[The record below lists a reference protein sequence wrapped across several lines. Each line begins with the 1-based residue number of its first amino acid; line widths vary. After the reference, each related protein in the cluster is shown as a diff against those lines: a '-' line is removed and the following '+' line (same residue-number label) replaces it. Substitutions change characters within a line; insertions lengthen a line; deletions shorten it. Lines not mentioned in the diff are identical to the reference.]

1 MGAALDV
8 WTFFASVWRVFNVR
22 RTGILVFE
30 RSFFFFSFLFFSYSI
45 DEQIGRGSRQNR
57 LEASSFFSLD
67 EMF

>member
-1 MGAALDV
+1 MYGLFSPPCGGYSMYDV
-8 WTFFASVWRVFNVR
+8 QAYLFLSEA
-22 RTGILVFE
+22 
-30 RSFFFFSFLFFSYSI
+30 FFSFLFFSYSI